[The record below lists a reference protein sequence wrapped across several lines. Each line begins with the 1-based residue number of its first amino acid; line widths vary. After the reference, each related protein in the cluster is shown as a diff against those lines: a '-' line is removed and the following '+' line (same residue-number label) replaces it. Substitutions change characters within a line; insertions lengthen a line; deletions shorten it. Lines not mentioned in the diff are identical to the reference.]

1 MRLKDIS
8 IKTRLII
15 SNILMLII
23 PCSLVIIITIVIFA
37 GFVYRFDGTD
47 VVTQLTDSLGFI
59 SVYQLQF
66 HVNQLEKEVL
76 KTQGAVA
83 ENEKAAAMCRELE
96 ETGALVA
103 ILLEKDALY
112 STPGYSMEEWHD
124 AVNRIASGANLDEDS
139 LLYTS
144 SRGTILSTVVK
155 TAEGKRLCI
164 LICDPTLVSV
174 VASTTEDLPK
184 RAFEYMDTM
193 GWVFIGLAILVTLAT
208 DIILVTFI
216 SRGILVPL
224 DKLRRATHEIR
235 DGNLDYRV
243 DYDGKNELGGVCAD
257 FDEMRLRLRDSV
269 ESQQRYEDNRKE
281 LLAGISHDLGT
292 PLTAIK
298 GYVSGL
304 IDGIADTP
312 EKQAHYLKTIY
323 STACDMDNLVSEL
336 FTFSKLDLDRIPFYF
351 EQVDL
356 VGFFEDCCDE
366 LQPKFATQE
375 TAIQF
380 DNQCGA
386 SAYSSVDRVQM
397 KRAVMNIINNCVKYK
412 RPGLCAIRI
421 TLRMDGPNI
430 RIEIADNGMGVS
442 EEDLTK
448 IFDSFY
454 RTDRARTNV
463 SSGSGLGLAITKQ
476 IIDRHSGRIWATG
489 SIGKGLTI
497 CILLPTVNREAP
509 QA

>member
-1 MRLKDIS
+1 MHIKDIS

-23 PCSLVIIITIVIFA
+23 PCSLVVIITAVIFT

-47 VVTQLTDSLGFI
+47 VRTQLTDSLGFI

-76 KTQGAVA
+76 QTG
-83 ENEKAAAMCRELE
+83 ENVSEQEEIVSMCKELE
-96 ETGALVA
+96 DTGALVA
-103 ILLEKDALY
+103 ILFDNVPAY
-112 STPGYSMEEWHD
+112 STPGYTLEEWETE
-124 AVNRIASGANLDEDS
+124 VEKIASGANFDEDS

-144 SRGTILSTVVK
+144 SRGTILSTV
-155 TAEGKRLCI
+155 THAADGRRLCI

-243 DYDGKNELGGVCAD
+243 DYEGKNELGDVCAD

-269 ESQQRYEDNRKE
+269 KSQQRYEDNRKE
-281 LLAGISHDLGT
+281 LLAGISHDLST

-375 TAIQF
+375 TEIYF
-380 DNQCGA
+380 DNQCA
-386 SAYSSVDRVQM
+386 PSAYSSVDRVQM

-412 RPGLCAIRI
+412 KPGVCTIRI
-421 TLRMDGPNI
+421 TLRMEESDI

-448 IFDSFY
+448 FLDRFY

-463 SSGSGLGLAITKQ
+463 RSGSGLGLAITKQ
-476 IIDRHSGRIWATG
+476 IIDRHSGKIWASG

-497 CILLPTVNREAP
+497 CIQLPAVNPEP
-509 QA
+509 KQ

>member
-1 MRLKDIS
+1 MHIKDIS

-23 PCSLVIIITIVIFA
+23 PCSLVVIITAVIFT
-37 GFVYRFDGTD
+37 GFVYRFDGAD
-47 VVTQLTDSLGFI
+47 VRTQLTDSLGFI

-76 KTQGAVA
+76 KTG
-83 ENEKAAAMCRELE
+83 ENIREQEEVISKCKELE
-96 ETGALVA
+96 DTGALVA
-103 ILLEKDALY
+103 ILFDKEPAY
-112 STPGYSMEEWHD
+112 STPGYTLEEWENK
-124 AVNRIASGANLDEDS
+124 VEQIARGANFDEDS

-144 SRGTILSTVVK
+144 SRGTILSTVTH
-155 TAEGKRLCI
+155 TADGKRLCI

-208 DIILVTFI
+208 DIMLVTFI

-243 DYDGKNELGGVCAD
+243 DYEGKNELGDVCAD

-269 ESQQRYEDNRKE
+269 EAQQRYEDNRKE
-281 LLAGISHDLGT
+281 LLAGISHDLST

-356 VGFFEDCCDE
+356 VGFFEAAAMNYSRN
-366 LQPKFATQE
+366 LQRRKRKFFLTTNASPPPIRAL
-375 TAIQF
+375 TA
-380 DNQCGA
+380 C
-386 SAYSSVDRVQM
+386 R
-397 KRAVMNIINNCVKYK
+397 
-412 RPGLCAIRI
+412 
-421 TLRMDGPNI
+421 
-430 RIEIADNGMGVS
+430 
-442 EEDLTK
+442 
-448 IFDSFY
+448 
-454 RTDRARTNV
+454 
-463 SSGSGLGLAITKQ
+463 
-476 IIDRHSGRIWATG
+476 
-489 SIGKGLTI
+489 
-497 CILLPTVNREAP
+497 
-509 QA
+509 

>member
-1 MRLKDIS
+1 MHLKDIS

-23 PCSLVIIITIVIFA
+23 PCSLVIIITVVIFT

-47 VVTQLTDSLGFI
+47 VRTQLTDSLGFI

-66 HVNQLEKEVL
+66 HVNKLEKEVL
-76 KTQGAVA
+76 KSGENIA
-83 ENEKAAAMCRELE
+83 ENENIIAMCKDIED
-96 ETGALVA
+96 TGALVA
-103 ILLEKDALY
+103 ILFEKEPAY
-112 STPGYSMEEWHD
+112 STAGYSLEEWRNEVD
-124 AVNRIASGANLDEDS
+124 RIASGANFDEDS

-144 SRGTILSTVVK
+144 SRGTILSTVTK
-155 TAEGKRLCI
+155 TADGKHVCI

-208 DIILVTFI
+208 DIMLVTFI

-243 DYDGKNELGGVCAD
+243 NYEGKNELGDVCAD

-269 ESQQRYEDNRKE
+269 EAQQRYEDNRKE
-281 LLAGISHDLGT
+281 LLAGISHDLST

-312 EKQAHYLKTIY
+312 EKQSHYLKTIY

-336 FTFSKLDLDRIPFYF
+336 FTFSRLDLDRIPFYF

-375 TAIQF
+375 AEILF
-380 DNQCGA
+380 DNQCGTSVCA
-386 SAYSSVDRVQM
+386 SVDRVQM

-412 RPGLCAIRI
+412 KPGLCTICI
-421 TLRMDGPNI
+421 TLRMDGPDI

-476 IIDRHSGRIWATG
+476 IIDRHSGKIWAYG

-497 CILLPTVNREAP
+497 CILLPAVNQE
-509 QA
+509 

>member
-1 MRLKDIS
+1 MHLKDIS

-23 PCSLVIIITIVIFA
+23 PCSLVIIITVVIFT
-37 GFVYRFDGTD
+37 GFVYRFDGRD
-47 VVTQLTDSLGFI
+47 VRTQLTDSLGFI

-66 HVNQLEKEVL
+66 HVNKLEREVL
-76 KTQGAVA
+76 KAGENVA
-83 ENEKAAAMCRELE
+83 ENEEIAALCKETE
-96 ETGALVA
+96 DTGALVA
-103 ILLEKDALY
+103 ILLDQDTLY
-112 STPGYSMEEWHD
+112 STPGYSMAEWQSEVD
-124 AVNRIASGANLDEDS
+124 RIASGANFNEES

-144 SRGTILSTVVK
+144 SRGTILSTVTK
-155 TAEGKRLCI
+155 TDDGKRLCI

-208 DIILVTFI
+208 DVILVTFI
-216 SRGILVPL
+216 ARGILVPL

-243 DYDGKNELGGVCAD
+243 DYEGKNELGDVCAD
-257 FDEMRLRLRDSV
+257 FDEMRLRLRESV

-281 LLAGISHDLGT
+281 LLAGISHDLST

-298 GYVSGL
+298 GYVAGL

-366 LQPKFATQE
+366 LQPKFAAQE
-375 TAIQF
+375 TEIQF
-380 DNQCGA
+380 HNHCGA
-386 SAYSSVDRVQM
+386 SAYSSVDRIQM
-397 KRAVMNIINNCVKYK
+397 KRAVMNIVNNCVKYK
-412 RPGLCAIRI
+412 NPGLCTIVI
-421 TLRMDGPNI
+421 TLQTDGPDI
-430 RIEIADNGMGVS
+430 RIEISDNGMGVS
-442 EEDLTK
+442 EEELTK

-463 SSGSGLGLAITKQ
+463 SSGSGLGLAITRQ
-476 IIDRHSGRIWATG
+476 IIDRHSGKIWATG

-497 CILLPTVNREAP
+497 CIQLPAVHPGDSA
-509 QA
+509 

>member
-1 MRLKDIS
+1 MRFHLKDIS

-23 PCSLVIIITIVIFA
+23 PCSLVIMITAVIFT
-37 GFVYRFDGTD
+37 GLVYRFDGRD
-47 VVTQLTDSLGFI
+47 VRTQLTDSLGFI
-59 SVYQLQF
+59 SVFQLQY
-66 HVNQLEKEVL
+66 HVNKLEKEVL
-76 KTQGAVA
+76 QAGDAA
-83 ENEKAAAMCRELE
+83 SNNETVMAMCRDIEN
-96 ETGALVA
+96 TGALVA
-103 ILLEKDALY
+103 ILVEREPVYATD
-112 STPGYSMEEWHD
+112 GFSMEEWS
-124 AVNRIASGANLDEDS
+124 NQIKRIARSINFDEDS
-139 LLYTS
+139 LLYTN
-144 SRGTILSTVVK
+144 SRGTILSTVTR
-155 TAEGKRLCI
+155 TADGRHLCI
-164 LICDPTLVSV
+164 LVCDPTLVSV

-193 GWVFIGLAILVTLAT
+193 GWVFIGLAILVTLTT
-208 DIILVTFI
+208 DVLLVVFI

-243 DYDGKNELGGVCAD
+243 NYEGKNELGDVCAD
-257 FDEMRLRLRDSV
+257 FEEMRLRLRDSV
-269 ESQQRYEDNRKE
+269 EAQQRYENSRKE

-323 STACDMDNLVSEL
+323 STACDMDNLVTEL

-351 EQVDL
+351 EHVDL
-356 VGFFEDCCDE
+356 VGFFEDCCEE
-366 LQPKFATQE
+366 LRPKFATQE
-375 TAIQF
+375 TELSF
-380 DNQCGA
+380 DNQCGE
-386 SAYSSVDRVQM
+386 SAYASVDRAQM
-397 KRAVMNIINNCVKYK
+397 KRAIMNIVNNCVKYK
-412 RPGLCAIRI
+412 KPGICTICI
-421 TLRMDGPNI
+421 TLRRDGSSI

-463 SSGSGLGLAITKQ
+463 SNGSGLGLAITKQ
-476 IIDRHSGRIWATG
+476 IIDRHSGKIWAVG

-497 CILLPTVNREAP
+497 CILLPESK
-509 QA
+509 QEQ

>member
-1 MRLKDIS
+1 MHIKDIS

-23 PCSLVIIITIVIFA
+23 PCSLVVIITAVIFT
-37 GFVYRFDGTD
+37 GFVYRFDGAD
-47 VVTQLTDSLGFI
+47 VRTQLTDSLGFI

-76 KTQGAVA
+76 KTG
-83 ENEKAAAMCRELE
+83 ENIREQEEVISKCKELE
-96 ETGALVA
+96 DTGALVA
-103 ILLEKDALY
+103 ILFDKEPAY
-112 STPGYSMEEWHD
+112 STPGYTLEEWENK
-124 AVNRIASGANLDEDS
+124 VEQIARGANFDEDS

-144 SRGTILSTVVK
+144 SRGTILSTVTH
-155 TAEGKRLCI
+155 TADGKRLCI

-208 DIILVTFI
+208 DIMLVTFI

-243 DYDGKNELGGVCAD
+243 DYEGKNELGDVCAD

-269 ESQQRYEDNRKE
+269 EAQQRYEDNRKE
-281 LLAGISHDLGT
+281 LLAGISHDLST

-375 TAIQF
+375 TEILF
-380 DNQCGA
+380 DNQCVP

-412 RPGLCAIRI
+412 KPGVCTIRI
-421 TLRMDGPNI
+421 TLARKAPI
-430 RIEIADNGMGVS
+430 SALKSPITAWACRKRI
-442 EEDLTK
+442 
-448 IFDSFY
+448 
-454 RTDRARTNV
+454 
-463 SSGSGLGLAITKQ
+463 
-476 IIDRHSGRIWATG
+476 
-489 SIGKGLTI
+489 
-497 CILLPTVNREAP
+497 
-509 QA
+509 

>member
-1 MRLKDIS
+1 MHIKDIS

-23 PCSLVIIITIVIFA
+23 PCSLVVIITAVIFT

-47 VVTQLTDSLGFI
+47 VRTQLTDSLGFI

-76 KTQGAVA
+76 QTG
-83 ENEKAAAMCRELE
+83 ENVSEQEEIVSMCKELE
-96 ETGALVA
+96 DTGALVA
-103 ILLEKDALY
+103 ILFDNVPAY
-112 STPGYSMEEWHD
+112 STPGYTLEEWETE
-124 AVNRIASGANLDEDS
+124 VEKIASGANFDEDS

-144 SRGTILSTVVK
+144 SRGTILSTV
-155 TAEGKRLCI
+155 THAADGRRLCI

-243 DYDGKNELGGVCAD
+243 DYEGKNELGDVCAD

-269 ESQQRYEDNRKE
+269 KSQQRYEDNRKE
-281 LLAGISHDLGT
+281 LLAGISHDLST

-323 STACDMDNLVSEL
+323 STACDMDNLGSEL
-336 FTFSKLDLDRIPFYF
+336 FTFSKLDLDRIPF
-351 EQVDL
+351 
-356 VGFFEDCCDE
+356 
-366 LQPKFATQE
+366 
-375 TAIQF
+375 
-380 DNQCGA
+380 
-386 SAYSSVDRVQM
+386 
-397 KRAVMNIINNCVKYK
+397 
-412 RPGLCAIRI
+412 
-421 TLRMDGPNI
+421 
-430 RIEIADNGMGVS
+430 
-442 EEDLTK
+442 
-448 IFDSFY
+448 
-454 RTDRARTNV
+454 
-463 SSGSGLGLAITKQ
+463 
-476 IIDRHSGRIWATG
+476 
-489 SIGKGLTI
+489 
-497 CILLPTVNREAP
+497 
-509 QA
+509 

>member
-1 MRLKDIS
+1 MHLKDIS

-15 SNILMLII
+15 SNIMMLII
-23 PCSLVIIITIVIFA
+23 PCSLVILITVVIFT
-37 GFVYRFDGTD
+37 GFVYRFDGRS

-76 KTQGAVA
+76 KDEEAAADNQDV
-83 ENEKAAAMCRELE
+83 AAMCRELE
-96 ETGALVA
+96 NTGALVA
-103 ILLEKDALY
+103 ILLETDALY
-112 STPGYSMEEWHD
+112 STAGYSREEWRNEVD
-124 AVNRIASGANLDEDS
+124 RIASGANISEDS
-139 LLYTS
+139 LLFTS
-144 SRGTILSTVVK
+144 SRGTLLSTVTK
-155 TAEGKRLCI
+155 TADGKRLCI
-164 LICDPTLVSV
+164 LVCDPTLVSI
-174 VASTTEDLPK
+174 VASATEDLPK

-243 DYDGKNELGGVCAD
+243 DYDGKNELGDVCAD

-323 STACDMDNLVSEL
+323 STACDMDHLVSEL
-336 FTFSKLDLDRIPFYF
+336 FTFSKLDMDRIPFYF

-356 VGFFEDCCDE
+356 IGFFEDCCDE
-366 LQPKFATQE
+366 LRPKFATQE
-375 TAIQF
+375 IDILF
-380 DNQCGA
+380 DNHCGA
-386 SAYSSVDRVQM
+386 SARSSLDRVQM

-412 RPGLCAIRI
+412 KTGLCSIRI
-421 TLRMDGPNI
+421 TLRMDGPDI

-442 EEDLTK
+442 EEELTK

-476 IIDRHSGRIWATG
+476 IIDRHSGKIWATG
-489 SIGKGLTI
+489 SIGSGLTI
-497 CILLPTVNREAP
+497 CILLPTVSPESP

>member
-1 MRLKDIS
+1 
-8 IKTRLII
+8 
-15 SNILMLII
+15 MLII
-23 PCSLVIIITIVIFA
+23 PCSLVIIITVVIFT
-37 GFVYRFDGTD
+37 GFVCRFDGTD
-47 VVTQLTDSLGFI
+47 VRTQLTDSLGFI

-66 HVNQLEKEVL
+66 HVNKLEKEVL
-76 KTQGAVA
+76 QSGENIA
-83 ENEKAAAMCRELE
+83 ENENIIAMCKDIED
-96 ETGALVA
+96 TGALVA
-103 ILLEKDALY
+103 ILFEKEPAY
-112 STPGYSMEEWHD
+112 STAGYSLEEWRNEVD
-124 AVNRIASGANLDEDS
+124 RIASGANFDEDS

-144 SRGTILSTVVK
+144 SRGTILSTVTK
-155 TAEGKRLCI
+155 TADGKHVCI

-208 DIILVTFI
+208 DIMLVTFI

-243 DYDGKNELGGVCAD
+243 NYEGKNELGDVCAD

-269 ESQQRYEDNRKE
+269 EAQQRYEDNRKE
-281 LLAGISHDLGT
+281 LLAGISHDLST

-312 EKQAHYLKTIY
+312 EKQSHYLKTIY
-323 STACDMDNLVSEL
+323 SAACDMDNLVSEL

-375 TAIQF
+375 AEILF
-380 DNQCGA
+380 DNQCGTSVCA
-386 SAYSSVDRVQM
+386 SVDRVQM

-412 RPGLCAIRI
+412 KPGLCTICI
-421 TLRMDGPNI
+421 TLRMDGPDI

-476 IIDRHSGRIWATG
+476 IIDRHSGKIWAYG

-497 CILLPTVNREAP
+497 CILLPAVNQE
-509 QA
+509 